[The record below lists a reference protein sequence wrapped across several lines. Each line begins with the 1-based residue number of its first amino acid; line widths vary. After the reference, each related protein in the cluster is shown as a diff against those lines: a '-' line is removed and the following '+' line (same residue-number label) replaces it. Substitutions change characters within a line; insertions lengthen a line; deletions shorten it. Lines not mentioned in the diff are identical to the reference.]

1 MLDLVIETKESVLVE
16 AIKEAYNKALK
27 TTNYND
33 FVNTIKETTFFNCGE
48 GGSHIWI
55 SDPETTKRL
64 AIIYK

>member
-1 MLDLVIETKESVLVE
+1 MLDLVIETKESSLVG
-16 AIKEAYNKALK
+16 AIKEAYNIALN
-27 TTNYND
+27 TTNYSD
-33 FVNTIKETTFFNCGE
+33 FVKKINETTFFNCGE